1 LISALPAAALA
12 IRACYFAPML
22 HEVITANREEILALA
37 RAKGSDRP
45 APPPSPAETKHGAPL
60 FLDQLAAAL
69 RLAIPSSDEIGKSAT
84 RHGDELLRK
93 GFTLAQVVHEYGD
106 LGEAV
111 LEHATGPNGS
121 ITTEELHILTR
132 CLGDATARAVT
143 EYAEQRDRGI
153 ASVWI
158 ERLGSLSHELRNLL
172 FTAIIAFDEI
182 KERGFGED
190 GSTGGVLRRSLL
202 RLGECVDRAAAEV
215 RIDARV
221 HRPERFSL
229 GPLIEE
235 ASAVATLEANARNLQ
250 LTVAPVEAG
259 IEVEADRP
267 VLAAAVA
274 NLLNNALKFTRPHT
288 HVWLKTRATADRVR
302 IDVEDECGG
311 LPGKADD
318 LFHAFEQRGKDRS
331 GIGLGLTISRRG
343 VEACGGKILVSDLL
357 GKGCVFTI
365 DLPRVPLAT

>member
-1 LISALPAAALA
+1 
-12 IRACYFAPML
+12 ML
-22 HEVITANREEILALA
+22 YEVITANREEILALA

-60 FLDQLAAAL
+60 FLDQLVGAL
-69 RLAIPSSDEIGKSAT
+69 RLALPSSAEIGKSAT

-93 GFTLAQVVHEYGD
+93 GFTLAQVVHEYSD
-106 LGEAV
+106 LGEAI
-111 LEHATGPNGS
+111 LEHAGAV
-121 ITTEELHILTR
+121 TTAELHILTR
-132 CLGDATARAVT
+132 CVGDATARAVT
-143 EYAEQRDRGI
+143 EFAEQRDRGI
-153 ASVWI
+153 AGEWI

-190 GSTGGVLRRSLL
+190 GSTGAVLRRSLL
-202 RLGECVDRAAAEV
+202 RLGERVDRAAAEV

-229 GPLIEE
+229 APLIEE
-235 ASAVATLEANARNLQ
+235 ASAVATLEAGARNLC
-250 LTVAPVEAG
+250 LTVDPVEAG

-318 LFHAFEQRGKDRS
+318 LFHAFEQRSHDRS

-343 VEACGGKILVSDLL
+343 IEASGGKILVNDLL

-365 DLPRVPLAT
+365 DLPRVPLGA